1 MRPRIYLV
9 LAACTLFAVGC
20 AKQKLSVAP
29 CDLDLGYT
37 SNKMHLANVQFL
49 GEDRSHDWFELYQ
62 NLESRRINRPA
73 QGCIPQSETSTI
85 EQTIERREHSL
96 RHLR

>member
-1 MRPRIYLV
+1 MNVRISHIFVILTL
-9 LAACTLFAVGC
+9 LAIGC
-20 AKQKLSVAP
+20 AKPKLSVQP
-29 CDLDLGYT
+29 CDLDLGYS

-62 NLESRRINRPA
+62 NLEARRTNRA
-73 QGCIPQSETSTI
+73 AVGCIPQNETATI

-96 RHLR
+96 KHLR

>member
-1 MRPRIYLV
+1 MKVGIQYV
-9 LAACTLFAVGC
+9 LAGFALLAVGC
-20 AKQKLSVAP
+20 AKPKLSVAP
-29 CDLDLGYT
+29 CDLDLGYS

-62 NLESRRINRPA
+62 NLEARRSNSPA
-73 QGCIPQSETSTI
+73 VGCIPQNVTSTI

-96 RHLR
+96 KHLR